1 MNAVITGNLE
11 LDYAGSEA
19 MNTICSNLLF
29 AGRNIR
35 KIVITSCDPDD
46 GKSFVA
52 MQIAVNMAKRGKR
65 TLLIDADM
73 RLSVLNTSYGIRL
86 SGKQMGLSHFLSGQ
100 CSLEEVLYQT
110 NISNVFLVPV
120 GSIVQAPLSLIGTPD
135 FDQMI
140 RDVGEYFEL
149 VIIDAPPIGRVIDA
163 AEIARSCDGC
173 ILLLEYGKTHLRA
186 LKEAKQ
192 QMERTGTPILGCI
205 LNKVTME
212 RRGITK
218 YYYYK
223 WKYRKNS
230 KYGRYGYGRYGYGRY
245 GYGRYG
251 NGRYG
256 YGSYGHEK
264 ETDRNNPD
272 AGAKNE

>member
-46 GKSFVA
+46 GKSFIA

-73 RLSVLNTSYGIRL
+73 RLSVLNTRYGIQL
-86 SGKQMGLSHFLSGQ
+86 SGKRMGLSHFLSGQ

-110 NISNVFLVPV
+110 DLPNVFLVPV

-140 RDVGEYFEL
+140 RDLGENFEL
-149 VIIDAPPIGRVIDA
+149 IIIDAPPIGRVIDA
-163 AEIARSCDGC
+163 AEIARSCDGS
-173 ILLLEYGKTHLRA
+173 ILVLEYGKTHIRA
-186 LKEAKQ
+186 LQEAKQ

-205 LNKVTME
+205 LNKVMTE
-212 RRGITK
+212 RWGIKK
-218 YYYYK
+218 YYK
-223 WKYRKNS
+223 GRYRK
-230 KYGRYGYGRYGYGRY
+230 RYGYGKHGYGKYGYSKYGYSRYGYSKY

-251 NGRYG
+251 N
-256 YGSYGHEK
+256 EK
-264 ETDRNNPD
+264 EADRNNPD